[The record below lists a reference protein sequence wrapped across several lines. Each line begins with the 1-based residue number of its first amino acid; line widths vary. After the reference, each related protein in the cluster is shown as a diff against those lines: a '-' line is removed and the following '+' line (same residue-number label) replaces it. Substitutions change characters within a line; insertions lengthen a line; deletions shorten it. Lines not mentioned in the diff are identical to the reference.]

1 MLNANEALAGD
12 ETTES
17 NAPVLG
23 WRDGLV
29 LTALTPLSR
38 SDFGWVY
45 SVDTPNMI
53 DGAYAID
60 TVFAEDLVGN
70 QTSIDVSQHH
80 GR

>member
-38 SDFGWVY
+38 SDFGWVIRLM
-45 SVDTPNMI
+45 PPI
-53 DGAYAID
+53 
-60 TVFAEDLVGN
+60 
-70 QTSIDVSQHH
+70 
-80 GR
+80 